1 MGCGGAA
8 EDGRLLEVRD
18 FDERR
23 DRPEAVERVSLV
35 VLFRPVLLFRAWPKH
50 TTEERT
56 NTTGEIN

>member
-8 EDGRLLEVRD
+8 EDGRLLEVRVVRD

-35 VLFRPVLLFRAWPKH
+35 VLFRPLLLFRAWSKH
-50 TTEERT
+50 TTEE
-56 NTTGEIN
+56 NEYHW